1 MDDTNQISTG
11 TAQQAGMPDN
21 AAQAVGAP
29 TLKQLLRR
37 QERHESYTQL
47 VWRKFTKSKAAIV
60 GAMIVL
66 SLATMALFA
75 DFFAPYPLRELS
87 LDNTFIPPQ
96 RVRFIDAEGNFHWR
110 PFTYNYALEIDLK
123 TFELIWTLDESK
135 MYPIKLFVKS
145 WEWKALGFFPTK
157 RHLFGVEEGGTIY
170 LMGTDKM
177 GRDLWGK
184 SCEAGR
190 ISLTMSIFGTL
201 ISVAIGSIVGVTSG
215 YYGGMVD
222 GVMQRFVEF
231 VNAFPQ
237 LPLWMSLAAVIP
249 STWDSF
255 KVFMVM
261 SAIFALLSWTVLAR
275 EVRGKVLAYRET
287 DFVLAAKE
295 MGASDVRIIF
305 KHLYPNTISHVIVV
319 LTLTIPGIILAEAF
333 LSFLGIGIQ
342 EPLTSWGLLMKHAQ
356 NLQSLGQ
363 YPWMLMPVI
372 FIIGAVLGFNFLGDG
387 LRDAADAYSGE

>member
-1 MDDTNQISTG
+1 MDDTNQIDNG
-11 TAQQAGMPDN
+11 PAG
-21 AAQAVGAP
+21 AAAISDDVARAAGAP
-29 TLKQLLRR
+29 TLKQLLHR

-47 VWRKFTKSKAAIV
+47 VWRKFTKSKAAIF
-60 GAMIVL
+60 GALIVL
-66 SLATMALFA
+66 SLGTMALFA
-75 DFFAPYPLRELS
+75 EFFAPYPLRELS

-110 PFTYNYALEIDLK
+110 PFTYNYALEINPQ

-135 MYPIKLFVKS
+135 IYPIKFFVEG
-145 WEWKALGFFPTK
+145 WEWKLFGVFPTN

-201 ISVAIGSIVGVTSG
+201 ISVAIGSVVGVTSG
-215 YYGGMVD
+215 YYGGMID

-255 KVFMVM
+255 RVFLVM
-261 SAIFALLSWTVLAR
+261 SSLFALLTWTVLAR

-295 MGASDVRIIF
+295 MGASDARIIF

-342 EPLTSWGLLMKHAQ
+342 EPLTSWGLLMRHAQ

-363 YPWMLMPVI
+363 YPWMLTPVI

-387 LRDAADAYSGE
+387 LRDAADPYSGE